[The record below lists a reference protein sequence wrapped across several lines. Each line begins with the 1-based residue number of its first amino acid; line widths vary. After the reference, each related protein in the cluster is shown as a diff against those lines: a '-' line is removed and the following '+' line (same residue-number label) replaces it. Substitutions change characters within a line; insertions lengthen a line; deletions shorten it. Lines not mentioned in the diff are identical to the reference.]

1 MIREK
6 LNKNNNR
13 EETTKENIQAKEEKT
28 RQTEEKEHLLKEVAR
43 LKNYLSLLKKDR
55 TEIEF
60 ANITD
65 YEELSYIGEGGESS
79 D

>member
-55 TEIEF
+55 TKIEF
-60 ANITD
+60 VNITD